1 MVQRKRKLNPIK
13 NPLFKPVW
21 RIPFVLD
28 MYRGGG
34 KRSKLV
40 GSPPLWLQ
48 VAIESGLVEMYEP
61 KEGEYVGW
69 LEQIDKTQ
77 VIPNYT
83 EEDIHKMLTDGLAS
97 TLDDLDKKESEAK

>member
-1 MVQRKRKLNPIK
+1 MVQRKRKLNPVK

-21 RIPFVLD
+21 RIPVVLD

-77 VIPNYT
+77 VIPKYT
-83 EEDIHKMLTDGLAS
+83 NEDIERMLTEGLEK
-97 TLDDLDKKESEAK
+97 TLDDLEKKDDK